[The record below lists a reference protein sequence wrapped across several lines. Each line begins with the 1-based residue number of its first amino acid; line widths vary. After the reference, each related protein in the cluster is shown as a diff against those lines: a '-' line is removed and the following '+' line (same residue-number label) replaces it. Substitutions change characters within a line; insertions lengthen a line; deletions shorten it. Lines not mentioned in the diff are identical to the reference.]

1 MQRLEDV
8 NLWMARSLSNL
19 EKARI
24 KREDNKILFEDL
36 CFDIQQSA
44 EKALKA
50 VCIKEGIIFKRTHD
64 ISYLIDLVEN
74 SGIDVRDVVKKGRYL
89 TQYAVETRYPGVYDP
104 VKKDEYEEALNDA
117 KEIFEWAKDVTG
129 YKIPDEPEEE

>member
-8 NLWMARSLSNL
+8 NIWMARSLSNL

-74 SGIDVRDVVKKGRYL
+74 SGIDVFDVVKKGRYL

-117 KEIFEWAKDVTG
+117 QEIYEWAKDITG
-129 YKIPDEPEEE
+129 FEIPDEPEEE